1 MGYIFGPEAIE
12 DLTPETIAKIRQ
24 EAKDK
29 SIDAFLLL
37 RLRRYLL
44 PTRVS
49 LAIERAYH
57 QKLVMKPVE
66 DYTDGDFLSIR
77 NIGPKSLVE
86 IRKILPPPGE
96 PQSGLT
102 REDIVVRELG
112 GESRTVE

>member
-1 MGYIFGPEAIE
+1 MGYIYGPEAIE
-12 DLTPETIAKIRQ
+12 DLTPEAIAKIRQ
-24 EAKDK
+24 EARDR

-44 PTRVS
+44 PTRVR

-57 QKLVMKPVE
+57 QKLVLKPVE
-66 DYTDGDFLSIR
+66 DYTDDDFLSIR

-86 IRKILPPPGE
+86 IRKVLPPGGP
-96 PQSGLT
+96 PSGLT

-112 GESRTVE
+112 